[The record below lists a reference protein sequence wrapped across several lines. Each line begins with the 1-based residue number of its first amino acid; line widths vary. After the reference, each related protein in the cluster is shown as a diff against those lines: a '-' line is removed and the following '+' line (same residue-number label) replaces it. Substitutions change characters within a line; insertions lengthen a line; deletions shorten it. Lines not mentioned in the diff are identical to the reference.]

1 MQEQVERS
9 SQGPKS
15 QFQTGHQIPIEHH
28 KKPGLQEDLENPK
41 PTSTQLPTEDNGYQT
56 YKAAGKLSGKRAII
70 TGGDSGIGRAVAIL
84 YAMEGASS
92 LITYLPE
99 EEKDAQETKRRVE
112 EIGQACYCLATDL
125 RDKANCKKVVDT
137 ALQSLDGI
145 DILVNNAGTQ
155 TMIEDIKDLDEE
167 QWESTFDTNIH
178 SIFYLSKYAMPHL
191 KNGSAIINCASVNPY
206 IGRPDLLDYTS
217 TKGAIVAFTR
227 GLSNQQVKNGIRVNC
242 DLLDFNNPYYIPIRD
257 VSPLTSR
264 VAKQVL
270 HGGLPITFY
279 LWQRDGVKTPGAVTQ
294 TAPRGANQEYIK
306 GAEGNENGQQN
317 PDPRSITPDEVG
329 RSLNDLL

>member
-15 QFQTGHQIPIEHH
+15 QFQTGKFCKGSEIRTHCSHIFVAGHQIPIEHH

-155 TMIEDIKDLDEE
+155 TMIEDIKDLDE
-167 QWESTFDTNIH
+167 
-178 SIFYLSKYAMPHL
+178 
-191 KNGSAIINCASVNPY
+191 
-206 IGRPDLLDYTS
+206 
-217 TKGAIVAFTR
+217 
-227 GLSNQQVKNGIRVNC
+227 
-242 DLLDFNNPYYIPIRD
+242 
-257 VSPLTSR
+257 
-264 VAKQVL
+264 
-270 HGGLPITFY
+270 
-279 LWQRDGVKTPGAVTQ
+279 
-294 TAPRGANQEYIK
+294 
-306 GAEGNENGQQN
+306 
-317 PDPRSITPDEVG
+317 
-329 RSLNDLL
+329 